1 MGVGPKIK
9 EYRNKEGLTQKDLAD
24 RLHVTYQAV
33 SRWEKDEVEP
43 SIDTL
48 KEMCNIF
55 NCSIDDLLGME
66 KKVEDKPI
74 EENNSKVIEKVIVKE
89 TRPVLA
95 VCEKCNKP
103 IYNDWDLKRI
113 DASHTVRGHRRRH
126 TTTRQMILC
135 NKCFELRIKE
145 QKEKQNEDIMA
156 KNQEFKVRRIHSI
169 IWPALISL
177 IFIII
182 GIVSLTN
189 GDTKNGVNYIVFGI
203 FFYFFLATMILN
215 NTFITDMWFKIASWG
230 FVKMP
235 GIIFSFDFDG
245 LIFLIVAKIIMF
257 ILGILLATA
266 SIILATVVAMLL
278 SIFAYPFA
286 LKRNINCVEYY

>member
-113 DASHTVRGHRRRH
+113 DVSHTVRRHRRRH

-169 IWPALISL
+169 IWPALIAL

-189 GDTKNGVNYIVFGI
+189 GNTKNGVNYIVFGI

-215 NTFITDMWFKIASWG
+215 NTFITDMWLKIASWG

-245 LIFLIVAKIIMF
+245 LVFLIVAKIIMF
-257 ILGILLATA
+257 ILGILLAAA

-286 LKRNINCVEYY
+286 LKKNINCVEDY